1 MVGCFLASLRSTERP
16 LSSGLLQLL
25 CAGAALHCGAWA
37 LGRVGPESRHPGL
50 AARSVR
56 DLPDQ
61 GLNLCPLCWQA
72 DSQPLGQGKSTEYQ
86 FYLLL
91 ELGVVWEQRKGL
103 PLWNNPSENVST
115 GSEWLRYQ
123 ISHHYPSSFV
133 PLCSLS
139 SLLVT
144 GGRWAALS
152 HYSFPFLEFNI
163 NGNPLMCVLFCNCST
178 FPEYSVL
185 FPLCIFILEEREKE
199 WGRERKKCM
208 CVYSAS
214 LVPLLSPS
222 SSVHGQHSSFLIVIL
237 ILILWFAFVEFPSLS
252 LHSPS
257 VPVRCPLLPFEPLAY

>member
-1 MVGCFLASLRSTERP
+1 MAVYTVMLLNNFIIKYNLQTIRFTNLTFAVWVLASVTIISVMTEDTP
-16 LSSGLLQLL
+16 
-25 CAGAALHCGAWA
+25 ATPW
-37 LGRVGPESRHPGL
+37 
-50 AARSVR
+50 
-56 DLPDQ
+56 
-61 GLNLCPLCWQA
+61 
-72 DSQPLGQGKSTEYQ
+72 
-86 FYLLL
+86 
-91 ELGVVWEQRKGL
+91 
-103 PLWNNPSENVST
+103 
-115 GSEWLRYQ
+115 
-123 ISHHYPSSFV
+123 SSFV

-222 SSVHGQHSSFLIVIL
+222 SSVHGQHSSFSIVIL